1 MLERALN
8 DLRNP
13 KTKTAYLQIL
23 ATFTG
28 ADGSMGFTTG
38 QRYELTRS
46 LFIRNLRRPFASR
59 TTATRKKTRTC
70 CRRHRRRHSQSW
82 ATCGSSAGIE

>member
-28 ADGSMGFTTG
+28 ADGCHVPRGAC
-38 QRYELTRS
+38 E
-46 LFIRNLRRPFASR
+46 
-59 TTATRKKTRTC
+59 
-70 CRRHRRRHSQSW
+70 
-82 ATCGSSAGIE
+82 

>member
-8 DLRNP
+8 DLKNP

-28 ADGSMGFTTG
+28 ADGSMEIG
-38 QRYELTRS
+38 R
-46 LFIRNLRRPFASR
+46 A
-59 TTATRKKTRTC
+59 
-70 CRRHRRRHSQSW
+70 HV
-82 ATCGSSAGIE
+82 

>member
-8 DLRNP
+8 DLKNP

-28 ADGSMGFTTG
+28 ADGSMGFTAG
-38 QRYELTRS
+38 QRYELIEIGR
-46 LFIRNLRRPFASR
+46 AS
-59 TTATRKKTRTC
+59 
-70 CRRHRRRHSQSW
+70 CRERVCQYV
-82 ATCGSSAGIE
+82 